1 MKYTIERIISDNKN
15 FLVLEVTDEYGQSY
29 IAYVSRDLDLDQE
42 TFSKDELQMIVWG
55 GYYERKWHQNNKKYV
70 KRNRILSW
78 NIKHLHGRRWGGR
91 R

>member
-42 TFSKDELQMIVWG
+42 TFSKDELQMIV
-55 GYYERKWHQNNKKYV
+55 
-70 KRNRILSW
+70 
-78 NIKHLHGRRWGGR
+78 
-91 R
+91 